1 MSLATQ
7 SPPDLEPPTA
17 VPGLTSPDAGASGGA
32 DQESAARDLA
42 PGDVAPAAVAPGDL
56 AVTDPE
62 QPGLRTR
69 LRRAVA
75 TIHRVSGLTSAGWL
89 ALAIG
94 LAALIGFWCTHWV
107 ELAVVAI
114 LIGLLVLVALAFTIG
129 RPRFAVDLVL
139 PETRVVVGD
148 HAGGSIEVTSTGRR
162 RTLPTRLEVPV
173 GPRTAAFPVGTLAP
187 GATHAEGF
195 RLPTER
201 RTVLHLG
208 PARSV
213 QGDPFRLSGRVTD
226 WTGETD
232 VFVHPRTINL
242 PGRQTGFVHDLE
254 GYSTQVLTDSDMSFH
269 ALREYAPGDDRRHI
283 HWRSSAR
290 TGALMVRQFEQT
302 RQSQVVIGLDTAL
315 GSYVTDEEFELAVS
329 VAGSVVIQC
338 LREEHPVQL
347 VTSTQTLPTVDV
359 NRSLDGLSGVEARS
373 GQNNLGVLA
382 RRIAQQH
389 RTASL
394 VVLVTGST
402 FSTRRLHQFGL
413 PFDVDTR
420 VILIG
425 VQASEG
431 RTHRRDERRAADPR
445 PGTQRPGTQH
455 AGTRRTLVQTVS
467 NVTMMR
473 LGALADLPSTLRRA
487 M

>member
-1 MSLATQ
+1 MSLAAATDAA
-7 SPPDLEPPTA
+7 PEPR
-17 VPGLTSPDAGASGGA
+17 VP
-32 DQESAARDLA
+32 
-42 PGDVAPAAVAPGDL
+42 
-56 AVTDPE
+56 
-62 QPGLRTR
+62 
-69 LRRAVA
+69 LRRALD
-75 TIHRVSGLTSAGWL
+75 TIHRVSGLTGAGWV

-94 LAALIGFWCTHWV
+94 LAALVGYWFTHWI

-114 LIGLLVLVALAFTIG
+114 LLGLLVLVALAFTIG
-129 RPRFAVDLVL
+129 RPRFAVDLGL
-139 PETRVVVGD
+139 PETRVVVGEQ
-148 HAGGSIEVTSTGRR
+148 AGGSIAVTNTGRR

-173 GPRTAAFPVGTLAP
+173 GPRAASFPVASLAP
-187 GATHAEGF
+187 TATHTEGF

-201 RTVLHLG
+201 RAVLHLG

-213 QGDPFRLSGRVTD
+213 QGDPFRLSGRVTN

-232 VFVHPRTINL
+232 VYVHPRTIVL

-315 GSYVTDEEFELAVS
+315 ASYLNDDEFELAIS

-338 LREEHPVQL
+338 LREEHPVRL
-347 VTSTQTLPTVDV
+347 LTSTDALSTVDT
-359 NRSLDGLSGVEARS
+359 NRALDGLSGVDARS
-373 GQNNLGVLA
+373 GRDNVGVLGA
-382 RRIAQQH
+382 RIAQQY

-394 VVLVTGST
+394 VILVTGSS
-402 FSTRRLHQFGL
+402 FSNRRLHQFGL

-425 VQASEG
+425 VQAG
-431 RTHRRDERRAADPR
+431 ERRSK
-445 PGTQRPGTQH
+445 Q
-455 AGTRRTLVQTVS
+455 RRTLVQTVS